1 MSNPHNGPPKEVEGR
16 TTPHHQ
22 GDRPSTS
29 QTNQLHS
36 HAAADAPHS
45 SRTCGQMRAR
55 RAASQRLAALDS
67 GRSDPWSYPEPGERG
82 YADAAVHLLELGLT
96 PAPNP
101 AALRAMW
108 TAGGQ
113 SRRAAEVIAKRW
125 GLAS

>member
-1 MSNPHNGPPKEVEGR
+1 MSNPRNGPPIEVEGR

-36 HAAADAPHS
+36 HAAADTAQS
-45 SRTCGQMRAR
+45 NRTCGQMRAR

-67 GRSDPWSYPEPGERG
+67 GRSDPWWYPGPGERG
-82 YADAAVHLLELGLT
+82 YAAACAHLLELGLT

-101 AALRAMW
+101 AGLRAMW
-108 TAGGQ
+108 MAGGQ
-113 SRRAAEVIAKRW
+113 SRRAAAVIAARW
-125 GLAS
+125 GLVA